1 MTPPVRELDNLRRGL
16 SSGTITLKPSFPRKG
31 VESWFPYYAGF
42 SAGFVREV
50 LRDLHASSHMR
61 VLDPWNGAGTTTT
74 IADAVG
80 CWAIGVD
87 INPVAA
93 VVAAARLV
101 RADDAAHVGGLAKEL
116 LVVAE
121 RTPRLSPVSDPLR
134 AWLSFRLA
142 SHFRS
147 IEGAVLELLGTPDGQ
162 TVDPRQEAPPPLA
175 AFFLLC
181 LIRAAKRFARVCE
194 ATNPTWIAP
203 ERRGD
208 ARPVI
213 LDRAF
218 LEMVSACAC
227 DIATG
232 PRPSSSYVA
241 IGDSRALP
249 VEDASIDVVIT
260 SPPYCTRVDYFRATQ
275 FELSAMGIGPSDG
288 ICRRLREAAMGTNL
302 MRPTAAGSTEGLPR
316 VVMRFLD
323 AVRSHPSKDSET
335 YYTRTFAQY
344 FSDAHA
350 STRELH
356 RVMRVGGTAVLVV
369 QSSYYKDIRIDLGSL
384 YAALGRASHLAAHVH
399 CRVPVRKVLTSINAR
414 ANEYVR
420 DRKYTEDVVVMKKV
434 G

>member
-1 MTPPVRELDNLRRGL
+1 
-16 SSGTITLKPSFPRKG
+16 
-31 VESWFPYYAGF
+31 
-42 SAGFVREV
+42 
-50 LRDLHASSHMR
+50 
-61 VLDPWNGAGTTTT
+61 
-74 IADAVG
+74 
-80 CWAIGVD
+80 
-87 INPVAA
+87 
-93 VVAAARLV
+93 
-101 RADDAAHVGGLAKEL
+101 L
-116 LVVAE
+116 LVFAE
-121 RTPRLSPVSDPLR
+121 RTPRLSSDTDPLR
-134 AWLSFRLA
+134 AWLSSRLA
-142 SHFRS
+142 IRFRS
-147 IEGAVLELLGTPDGQ
+147 IEGAVLALLGTRDGN
-162 TVDPRQEAPPPLA
+162 TVDPRQEAPPPFA

-181 LIRAAKRFARVCE
+181 LTRAAKRFARVCE

-208 ARPVI
+208 ARPVS

-241 IGDSRALP
+241 TGDSRALP

-275 FELSAMGIGPSDG
+275 FELSALGIGPNDG
-288 ICRRLREAAMGTNL
+288 TCRRLREAAMGTNL
-302 MRPTAAGSTEGLPR
+302 MRSAAPGSSDGLPR

-323 AVRSHPSKDSET
+323 TVRSHPSKDSER
-335 YYTRTFAQY
+335 YYARTFAQY
-344 FSDAHA
+344 FSDAQA
-350 STRELH
+350 SMRELH
-356 RVMRVGGTAVLVV
+356 RVMHVGGTAVLVV

-420 DRKYTEDVVVMKKV
+420 DRKYTEDVVVLKKV